1 MIVQADHVRG
11 EGGMFMV
18 DDDMGFVR
26 GSDDYPSLG
35 SEPRPHQGSGSAR
48 LPSAPR
54 PPAPAS
60 RPREEFPSLQ
70 AAARVA
76 GPSPAPTRCV
86 SPTFADNGLICVEI
100 FLTGLC
106 KQERRGVDMVLR
118 LLDRKLFGLMIR
130 YRNI

>member
-1 MIVQADHVRG
+1 
-11 EGGMFMV
+11 MV

-26 GSDDYPSLG
+26 GSEDYPSLG

-86 SPTFADNGLICVEI
+86 SPTFVEHDLIQLFT
-100 FLTGLC
+100 FLRWLW
-106 KQERRGVDMVLR
+106 KQ
-118 LLDRKLFGLMIR
+118 
-130 YRNI
+130 